1 MNTKTNWLKR
11 MVLTIIVV
19 ILSSVLVLFSYVFGH
34 EKGLMNYQASLSKL
48 PEVESVIRISEYGGM
63 ESYYVAQVVLINGS
77 EQYYFIKDNVVE
89 YHVPVEDLLTGEQA
103 ASYAMS
109 NVGSGIVKHYYLGI
123 KDETPI
129 YEVMISS
136 DKGEHYVIIDAKTGK
151 LVSHF
156 IID

>member
-1 MNTKTNWLKR
+1 MNTKTKWLKR

-19 ILSSVLVLFSYVFGH
+19 ILSALLILFSYVLGY

-48 PEVESVIRISEYGGM
+48 PEVESVVRISEYNGV
-63 ESYYVAQVVLINGS
+63 ESYYVAEVVLINGS

-89 YHVPVEDLLTGEQA
+89 YHVPVEELLTGEEA
-103 ASYAMS
+103 ASYAMA
-109 NVGSGIVKHYYLGI
+109 NVGAGIVKHYYLGI
-123 KDETPI
+123 EDETPI

-136 DKGEHYVIIDAKTGK
+136 DKGEHYVIVDAKTGK

-156 IID
+156 IIE